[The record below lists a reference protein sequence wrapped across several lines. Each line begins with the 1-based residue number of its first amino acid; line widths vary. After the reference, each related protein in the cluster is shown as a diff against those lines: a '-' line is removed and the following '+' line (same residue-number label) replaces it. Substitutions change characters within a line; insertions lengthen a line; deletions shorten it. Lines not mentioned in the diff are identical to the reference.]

1 MNHTQ
6 PCTTVLSLASKQIW
20 PQVLSVLHTKPRR
33 LLLLHSEDARESK
46 QPAQRLQRFF
56 DKSGLVPS
64 GGTSLHSISGTDF
77 KAIED
82 HLDQLQKKE
91 ALQPEMSAL
100 NFTGGNKLMAA
111 AAFRWAAEQGMRAF
125 YLERGNQL
133 TWFAAQDGQ
142 MQTRTEA
149 LDGNLANHLDPVA
162 LLCCQ
167 LDASELERRGENVC
181 LNDNGNRLPEDK
193 FFRQLTNGAPADP
206 WLKITGT
213 ADDGV
218 KKGDALELT
227 TAAALLKLGVKRVQR
242 SLRLKVKSLPGAG
255 TRLPHAEIDL
265 LFTWRGRLWLVDC
278 KDRKPAEDL
287 VQGLRDCLSSRL
299 NENARQLLDRI
310 EKELRIGQ
318 TKVLKEDLLAV
329 REAGGLLGNVIC
341 VRKSELPPEVEQY
354 ARHNGISI
362 IHKNNLVDDLQ
373 NLLHPHRPA
382 SPAQLEA
389 LTRARTAARS

>member
-1 MNHTQ
+1 MNHDQ

-20 PQVLSVLHTKPRR
+20 PQVLSVLHTHPRR

-82 HLDQLQKKE
+82 RLDQLQKKE

-100 NFTGGNKLMAA
+100 NFTGGNKLMAT

-133 TWFAAQDGQ
+133 TWFAARDGH
-142 MQTRTEA
+142 MQTRTGA
-149 LDGNLANHLDPVA
+149 LDGNLANDLDPVA

-167 LDASELERRGENVC
+167 LDASELERAGETIC
-181 LNDNGNRLPEDK
+181 LSVKGKNLPEEK
-193 FFRQLTNGAPADP
+193 FFLQLSNGADARP
-206 WLKITGT
+206 WLDRVGV
-213 ADDGV
+213 ADREV
-218 KKGDALELT
+218 KEGDALELA

-242 SLRLKVKSLPGAG
+242 GLRLKVKSLLGAG

-265 LFTWRGRLWLVDC
+265 LFIWNGRLWLVDC
-278 KDRKPAEDL
+278 KDRKPTEDL
-287 VQGLRDCLSSRL
+287 VQGLRGCLSSRL
-299 NENARQLLDRI
+299 NENARQLLARI
-310 EKELRIGQ
+310 ENELSIGQ

-341 VRKSELPPEVEQY
+341 VRKSELPVEVEQY
-354 ARHNGISI
+354 ARHNGIAI
-362 IHKNNLVDDLQ
+362 IHKKKLVDDLR
-373 NLLHPHRPA
+373 NLLYPHQPA
-382 SPAQLEA
+382 SRDQLQLLAQ
-389 LTRARTAARS
+389 ARTAARS